1 MRTTRII
8 VTIIVFATLV
18 PSCSRDSGPA
28 RNSMSF
34 DGSSGGLARTQIVP
48 TLETPIEKG
57 KNAIWCA
64 SFQCAWKALQE
75 NLAVEPVM
83 LDGADATVAS
93 LNDAPDLRAEI
104 PEACLYTAAGW
115 KPDGII
121 DKIHADLKK
130 QFPGKQPPVFPGIVD
145 NSFVAYS
152 YLEANVTF
160 TLPYFQSQEPLT
172 FTDSEGR
179 KTDIESFG
187 IRPEDDYAY
196 GKLRAQPRVLF
207 CKGDMF
213 SSEGHMSSSELEFAV
228 DLCADSAPSQIV
240 VARIERE
247 ETLAAAIARVEME
260 TSDWSPLE
268 GLGPNDVL
276 LVPDFFWQ
284 ISHRFSELE
293 KKPFKNEKL
302 KGQSL
307 DVAQQDIL
315 FRLDRSGAMLESE
328 AKMYCLPVPT
338 YYTLDR
344 PFLIYM
350 KKRGANSPYFAMWV
364 DNTEL
369 LQVRNAEDSQ
379 KEPQGAD

>member
-1 MRTTRII
+1 MKTTRFI
-8 VTIIVFATLV
+8 VAIIVFATLV

-28 RNSMSF
+28 RSAISF
-34 DGSSGGLARTQIVP
+34 DGSSRELARTQIVP

-64 SFQCAWKALQE
+64 SFECAWKALQE
-75 NLAVEPVM
+75 DLAVEPVM

-93 LNDAPDLRAEI
+93 LNDAPDLRPEI

-130 QFPGKQPPVFPGIVD
+130 QFPGKQPPVFRGIAD
-145 NSFVAYS
+145 TSFVAYS
-152 YLEANVTF
+152 YLEANVEF

-179 KTDIESFG
+179 KTGIESFG
-187 IRPEDDYAY
+187 IREEDDSGYF
-196 GKLRAQPRVLF
+196 KLRAQPRVLF

-213 SSEGHMSSSELEFAV
+213 PSELEFAV

-247 ETLAAAIARVEME
+247 ESLAAALARVEME
-260 TSDWSPLE
+260 SGDRQTLQALDPR
-268 GLGPNDVL
+268 DVL
-276 LVPDFFWQ
+276 LVPDLFWQ
-284 ISHRFSELE
+284 ISHRFGELE
-293 KKPFKNEKL
+293 DKYFLNEKL
-302 KGQSL
+302 KGQWL
-307 DVAQQDIL
+307 GVAKQDIL
-315 FRLDRSGAMLESE
+315 FRLDRCGARLQSE
-328 AKMYCLPVPT
+328 VDIYAPSVAT

-350 KKRGANSPYFAMWV
+350 KQRGAKSPYFAMWV
-364 DNTEL
+364 DNTKL

-379 KEPQGAD
+379 KEPRGAD